1 MDEAVKRRKNV
12 REVVAAEMR
21 MGKKPRKIA
30 EIDEKTFKDYLSRF
44 MKLSDEPY
52 KMDTDESFVKNLER

>member
-1 MDEAVKRRKNV
+1 MDEAVKRRKNA

-21 MGKKPRKIA
+21 MGKKPHEIA